1 MQDIILKIY
10 KQCFKQYFYVILL
23 IKIPIL
29 VIKKKCFF
37 LFIEYKFTTKLPR
50 KKLLRQLT
58 HKTVKNTKSQNQ
70 KCFILKTS
78 I

>member
-29 VIKKKCFF
+29 VIKKKVF
-37 LFIEYKFTTKLPR
+37 LSFYRVQIYDKITK
-50 KKLLRQLT
+50 KK
-58 HKTVKNTKSQNQ
+58 
-70 KCFILKTS
+70 ITS
-78 I
+78 ATNS